1 MKRIL
6 SGICI
11 FAFIAGFVTN
21 GLASEVNIPQSQKE
35 QSLKTIAVIGSSVAA
50 GWVTNFE
57 SKHDMKNG
65 WGYRLGRHL
74 LPGGYKVVNISRP
87 GDKTDAVLKRMDK
100 DLIPLAAEFAV
111 IGLSLENEGIRGT
124 LGMEPEAVFEKY
136 KDNMFKIIEKCKANN
151 IKPVVGLCYPCDRY
165 REQDYAYIKRMN
177 LLLNSLDVPSINFL
191 GALDEGSGHFPEGF
205 TYDEDHP
212 DNRGHEEMYYAVV
225 PSLFAALEK
234 GKAIPQMFA
243 SEDFVTIERTAH
255 SSPLSFI
262 PEDVIH
268 SFAEGFKF
276 RLAFG
281 GAIADILSGD
291 HFSAVEVTSD
301 GRLKYGSSQGGD
313 LFSNTKVTDTE
324 WHSLVVSHRYLQGD
338 TLFFLDGRFIGKVME
353 QLEPRRFILGGAGG
367 GAEMKPPKKAD
378 YKDWFI
384 FRAALNP
391 DEVSA
396 LYEGKTLQ
404 ASLEVYTP
412 LNAVEF
418 KKGET
423 VKNLAQSLARIIA
436 YPTGDENELA
446 LIEEKIQAAGQA
458 RNNELV
464 VIEKQPIAVNPEIY
478 DAYIGE
484 YEIAPGDAIM
494 ISKEDDRLFFIDR
507 GQKMELLPESETI
520 YFIKY
525 PLMDIGVTFV
535 KDDRNAIVQL
545 VFQVGERK
553 VEAKR
558 IK

>member
-1 MKRIL
+1 MKRVFVVL
-6 SGICI
+6 CLFVFLAA
-11 FAFIAGFVTN
+11 FAAEDFAAKWN
-21 GLASEVNIPQSQKE
+21 SPQSQEE

-57 SKHDMKNG
+57 SRHDMKNG
-65 WGYRLGRHL
+65 WAYRLGRHL
-74 LPGGYKVVNISRP
+74 LPGGYKVVNISTP
-87 GDKTDAVLKRMDK
+87 GDNTDAVLKRIDK
-100 DLIPLAAEFAV
+100 DLIPLSAEFAV
-111 IGLSLENEGIRGT
+111 IGLSLENEGIRGI
-124 LGMEPEAVFEKY
+124 LGTEPEAVFEKY
-136 KDNMFKIIEKCKANN
+136 KDNMLKIIEKCRTNN
-151 IKPVVGLCYPCDRY
+151 IRPVVGLCYPCDRF
-165 REQDYAYIKRMN
+165 QDKDYDYIKRMN

-191 GALDEGSGHFPEGF
+191 GALDDGSGHFPKGF

-212 DNRGHEEMYYAVV
+212 DNRGHEEMYYAVG

-276 RLAFG
+276 RLSSE
-281 GAIADILSGD
+281 GATACILSGD
-291 HFSAVEVTSD
+291 HFSVVEVTAD
-301 GRLKYGSSQGGD
+301 GRLKYGSSKGGD
-313 LFSNTKVTDTE
+313 LFSKTKVTDTE

-353 QLEPRRFILGGAGG
+353 QLEPRRFILGGAGE
-367 GAEMKPPKKAD
+367 GAEMKSPKKAD

-384 FRAALNP
+384 YRAALNP

-404 ASLEVYTP
+404 ASLEVYAP

-436 YPTGDENELA
+436 YPTFGENELA

-458 RNNELV
+458 RKNELV
-464 VIEKQPIAVNPEIY
+464 VIEKQSVAVDPKIY

-484 YEIAPGDAIM
+484 YEIAPGDAIR
-494 ISKEDDRLFFIDR
+494 ISKEDDRLFFVDR

-545 VFQVGERK
+545 VFKVGERE
-553 VEAKR
+553 VNAKK